1 MRAKSR
7 FTAGEREVLFWAGF
21 RSSPLLIIDRAF
33 EEGCSWIHP
42 SDVSIAAAWIATPL
56 AVLSSLSLLALE
68 APPSFTVDLSQPPRS
83 RWKGALARVLRA
95 HGYEH
100 SFGPIFDAYNASLFS
115 KLPLSSWDQMSESVD
130 THYPVQAEELHGI
143 APPMA
148 ILKSLIDTLLAGSG
162 STS

>member
-1 MRAKSR
+1 M
-7 FTAGEREVLFWAGF
+7 
-21 RSSPLLIIDRAF
+21 
-33 EEGCSWIHP
+33 
-42 SDVSIAAAWIATPL
+42 PL

-143 APPMA
+143 ADDLPPMA
-148 ILKSLIDTLLAGSG
+148 ILKSLISTLLAGSG